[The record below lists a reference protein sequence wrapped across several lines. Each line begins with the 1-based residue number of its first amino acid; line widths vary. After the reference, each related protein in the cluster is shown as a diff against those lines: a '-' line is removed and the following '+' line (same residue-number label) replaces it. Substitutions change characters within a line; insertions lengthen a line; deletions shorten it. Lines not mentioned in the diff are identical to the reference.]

1 MPGEQNRQGV
11 ASLPDVVSGLGDRT
25 LVSAADV
32 EIENANQLSR
42 VYWNCLDAFFGQNC
56 NLVLGANA
64 CTSIYLDTPNLDLLK
79 AGLSLRDRP
88 GGRSTCGEQYPD
100 QFGLKY
106 RHTEFQNAAARIVSA
121 LFPGQNLEGFLP
133 YVRAEI
139 ERPHFHRRNV
149 SEYRFTD
156 LPEAIQAGIDRR
168 LNGKGHDMVFR
179 PQFVTF
185 VARRKYKVH
194 LDPAQPFQ
202 PLSQAT
208 LLNAKKHDLVCIEVA
223 LDKCV
228 YREPPSGMTVSEIVA
243 KSQGALSGFGRHRRD
258 KLIMEHELKPG
269 QSSSHLDT
277 NAMIATYMR
286 FRASLFDF
294 DQPLGRVDV
303 EPIRTAGSKAARGF
317 KSLLT
322 DPKNRAT
329 RPNCD
334 GLWRLAP

>member
-1 MPGEQNRQGV
+1 MPLFYQGQTWFKLVVVRSFMPGTPN
-11 ASLPDVVSGLGDRT
+11 SGLGDRT
-25 LVSAADV
+25 LVSTADV

-42 VYWNCLDAFFGQNC
+42 VYWNSLDAFFGQSC
-56 NLVLGANA
+56 NLILGANG

-88 GGRSTCGEQYPD
+88 GGRSSCGEQYPD

-106 RHTEFQNAAARIVSA
+106 RHTEFQEAATRIVGA

-139 ERPHFHRRNV
+139 ERPHFHQRDV
-149 SEYRFTD
+149 SAYRFAD
-156 LPEAIQAGIDRR
+156 LPEAIQAGIERG
-168 LNGKGHDMVFR
+168 LNGKSHDMVFR

-185 VARRKYKVH
+185 VARRKYKVY
-194 LDPAQPFQ
+194 LDPAQPSQ
-202 PLSQAT
+202 PLPHG
-208 LLNAKKHDLVCIEVA
+208 HDLVCIEVA

-228 YREPPSGMTVSEIVA
+228 YREPPPGMTVGEIAA
-243 KSQGALSGFGRHRRD
+243 KSQSALSGFGRHRRD

-269 QSSSHLDT
+269 HSGSHLDT

-286 FRASLFDF
+286 FRASLFDVE
-294 DQPLGRVDV
+294 PIA

-317 KSLLT
+317 KSLIT

-329 RPNCD
+329 RPNYD